1 MKYYLE
7 LTLIDQAEFPA
18 FYVWPKLYTQ
28 LHLAFVEHK
37 SADELIPYGVS
48 FPEYKTG
55 QRKDG
60 TSFFYLGSKLR
71 IFAQSEQAFQDLNLQ
86 KWLDRLA
93 DYVHIKSVKAVPDA
107 VQHATFERAR
117 SKATLAA
124 RAQHQAQRRGI
135 ALDEA
140 LQHFQGYKEQ
150 TLDLPYIPL
159 KSESNGSAF
168 NLFVRKTEKAEA
180 VHGLFGTYGLS
191 KTSTVPVW

>member
-1 MKYYLE
+1 MKHFIE
-7 LTLIDQAEFPA
+7 ITLLDVEEITPFTLWSK
-18 FYVWPKLYTQ
+18 FYKQ

-37 SADELIPYGVS
+37 NADELVPYGVS

-60 TSFFYLGSKLR
+60 TAFFYLGSKLR
-71 IFAQSEQAFQDLNLQ
+71 IFAHSEQALQNLNLQ

-117 SKATLAA
+117 SKASMAA
-124 RAQHQAQRRGI
+124 RAQHQAQRRDI

-140 LQHFQGYKEQ
+140 LQHFQSYKEQ
-150 TLDLPYIPL
+150 TLDLPYICI
-159 KSESNGSAF
+159 KSESNGSPF
-168 NLFVRKTEKAEA
+168 NLFIRKVEKTEL
-180 VHGLFGTYGLS
+180 VDGQFGTYGLS
-191 KTSTVPVW
+191 KKSTVPIW